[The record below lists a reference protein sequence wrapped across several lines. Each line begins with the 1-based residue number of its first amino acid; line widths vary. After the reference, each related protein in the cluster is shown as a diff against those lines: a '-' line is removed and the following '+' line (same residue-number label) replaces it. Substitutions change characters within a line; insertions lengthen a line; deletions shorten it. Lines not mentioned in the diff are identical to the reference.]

1 MTGQPAPTRGAPRA
15 LRGGLLAS
23 TAAALAVTAH
33 GLAGGG
39 WPDTGFT
46 LLLTAL
52 LAGAGTA
59 LADRRRGLP
68 AILGALG
75 ASQLAMHL
83 LLSAPHPHQAGAGLG
98 LQWPVMTAAHA
109 VAVLLTALLLAKAE
123 AAVFAVA
130 RALAALLPRRA
141 QPAPVNVPRPGV
153 VVAPLRVD
161 TELDVLFRRVCL
173 RRGPPARS

>member
-1 MTGQPAPTRGAPRA
+1 V

-23 TAAALAVTAH
+23 SGAALAVAAH

-46 LLLTAL
+46 LLLTVL

-75 ASQLAMHL
+75 AAQLGMHV
-83 LLSAPHPHQAGAGLG
+83 LLSAAHPHHAGVAAGLP
-98 LQWPVMTAAHA
+98 WPGMTASHA
-109 VAVLLTALLLAKAE
+109 VAVLLTAVLLAKAE

-130 RALAALLPRRA
+130 SALGALLPRRPL
-141 QPAPVNVPRPGV
+141 PAPVNTPRPGV

-161 TELDVLFRRVCL
+161 TELDVLFHRVCL
-173 RRGPPARS
+173 RRGPPVCS